1 MNAMNGPTAN
11 AAAGELRPVELGLL
25 PASPVLSVLL
35 CNYNYARY
43 IGEAI
48 ESVLEQSYKSFE
60 LIVCDD
66 GSTDGSCEVVERYRG
81 RDPRL
86 RLVRKENGG
95 QASAFNLAYRQSRGE
110 IVCFLDSDDRYLP
123 EKLQAVVEAFQ
134 GNPQGGF
141 LMHRQHV
148 IDQAGRR
155 LGSQPLMG
163 SLPSGWWGPRTL
175 ENAGRVPVCAACSG
189 LCLRRE
195 IADQVFPLPEN
206 FKGCYG
212 DGLLI
217 ALPPLLTPIVSI
229 DRPLS
234 EYRQHGGNLSANAPS
249 TQSLLERNLA
259 VFRGIWD
266 AQKEYLDR
274 LDPEVGAALA
284 PIETHT
290 SFLVHAYA
298 LARLRRD
305 GSGGEAYRRLVRDRN
320 FVLLPWTLRCFWRCS
335 AGLPDGLFARAAGFV
350 WGQNALKR
358 LLSLLLIRIRSW
370 K

>member
-1 MNAMNGPTAN
+1 MMNSQTTNEAVT
-11 AAAGELRPVELGLL
+11 ELRPVKLGPL
-25 PASPVLSVLL
+25 PASPVVSVLL

-43 IGEAI
+43 IAETI
-48 ESVLEQSYKSFE
+48 ESVLGQSYKFFE

-66 GSTDGSCEVVERYRG
+66 GSTDASCEVIQRYAS
-81 RDPRL
+81 RDPRV
-86 RLVRKENGG
+86 RLVCKENGG
-95 QASAFNLAYRQSRGE
+95 QASAFNFAYRHSRGE
-110 IVCFLDSDDRYLP
+110 IICSLDSDDRYLP
-123 EKLQAVVEAFQ
+123 EKIEAVVEAFHRH
-134 GNPQGGF
+134 PECGF
-141 LMHRQHV
+141 LMHRQLV

-163 SLPSGWWGPRTL
+163 SLPSGWCGPRAL
-175 ENAGRVPVCAACSG
+175 ENAGRLPVCAACSG

-195 IADQVFPLPEN
+195 ITDRIFPLPEN
-206 FKGCYG
+206 FRGCYG

-217 ALPPLLTPIVSI
+217 ALPPLLTPIASI

-249 TQSLLERNLA
+249 TRSLLERNLT

-274 LDPEVGAALA
+274 LDPEVSAALA

-305 GSGGEAYRRLVRDRN
+305 GSGREAYRRLVSDKN
-320 FVLLPWTLRCFWRCS
+320 FALLPRALRCFWRMS
-335 AGLPDGLFARAAGFV
+335 IGLPDRLFARAVGFI
-350 WGQNALKR
+350 WGQNALKL
-358 LLSLLLIRIRSW
+358 LLSLLLARIRSR